1 MADYE
6 NQGMHIEEF
15 EAEEP
20 MVAERRNRDMDGYVD
35 RQGHPQ
41 PHQTPADVAR
51 EKDVQAELDAHLDN
65 IPEREGTPPLDEI

>member
-15 EAEEP
+15 QAEEP
-20 MVAERRNRDMDGYVD
+20 VVLERRNRDLDGYVGKD
-35 RQGHPQ
+35 GKPE
-41 PHQTPADVAR
+41 PHETPSEVAR
-51 EKDVQAELDAHLDN
+51 HKDAQAELDAHLMD